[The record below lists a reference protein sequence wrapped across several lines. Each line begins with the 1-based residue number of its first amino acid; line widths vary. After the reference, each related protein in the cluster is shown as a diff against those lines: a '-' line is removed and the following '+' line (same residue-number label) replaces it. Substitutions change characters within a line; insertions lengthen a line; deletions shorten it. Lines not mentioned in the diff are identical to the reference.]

1 MKTNKG
7 LKAQKWCND
16 NGIFIYPITS
26 TKAPKYNEG
35 RNNIQKVQ
43 IEINNKGRINV
54 DVNYYKQ
61 NEELSKKIEDYYI
74 YYCFG

>member
-16 NGIFIYPITS
+16 NGILIYPITNS
-26 TKAPKYNEG
+26 KAPRYNEG

-54 DVNYYKQ
+54 DKNYYKQ

-74 YYCFG
+74 YYFG